1 MNSEV
6 KPLPDVAFE
15 QAQYQRPLNWVG
27 MANVALPVIW
37 EGVTMAAN
45 VDVFVNLTDADARG
59 IHMSR
64 LYLQIQDAFAS
75 SELTRELLEGVLRN
89 LVDTQEGSSDAARLV
104 FRFDALLSREAL
116 ASDNKGWRRYPVT
129 LDTSWSVA
137 DGFRWN
143 LKFPVTYSSTC
154 PASAALSRRAN
165 AEHFESTFGP
175 RTEALVADI
184 GAWIAGPSALAAT
197 PHAQR
202 SNAWVDVD
210 LSTSLSSLPMR
221 SLLDALELAL
231 ATVVQTAVKREDE
244 QAFARLN
251 AANLMFCEDAS
262 RRVAAVLSSRDDVV
276 RFNAKVEHLES
287 LHAHDAVAYVSGAGR
302 AEN

>member
-1 MNSEV
+1 MTSQI

-15 QAQYQRPLNWVG
+15 QAKYQRPLNWVG

-37 EGVTMAAN
+37 EGLTMASD

-64 LYLQIQDAFAS
+64 LYLQIQDAFAKD
-75 SELTRELLEGVLRN
+75 ELNRETIEGVLRN
-89 LVDTQEGSSDAARLV
+89 LVATQEGTSDAARLV
-104 FRFDALLSREAL
+104 FRLDALLVREAL

-129 LDTSWSVA
+129 LDASWSEQ
-137 DGFRWN
+137 DGFAWS

-165 AEHFESTFGP
+165 AEHFETTFG
-175 RTEALVADI
+175 TSSEALIADI

-202 SNAWVDVD
+202 SNAWIDVE
-210 LSTSLSSLPMR
+210 LSKAISAIPMR

-251 AANLMFCEDAS
+251 AANLMFCEDAA
-262 RRVAAVLSSRDDVV
+262 RRVAQVLSQREDVLHYD
-276 RFNAKVEHLES
+276 AKVEHLES
-287 LHAHDAVAYVSGAGR
+287 LHAHDAVAYVRGPGA
-302 AEN
+302 ALA